1 MERGAQQLVKIM
13 AAAMLFGIVVMAMR
27 PEYRAAVAALWQGKP
42 ESSPVWTSNAAYYPG
57 IPWTTERRHA
67 D

>member
-13 AAAMLFGIVVMAMR
+13 AAAMLFGIVVMALR

-42 ESSPVWTSNAAYYPG
+42 ESSPVWISNAAYYPG
-57 IPWTTERRHA
+57 IPWTAEPPHA